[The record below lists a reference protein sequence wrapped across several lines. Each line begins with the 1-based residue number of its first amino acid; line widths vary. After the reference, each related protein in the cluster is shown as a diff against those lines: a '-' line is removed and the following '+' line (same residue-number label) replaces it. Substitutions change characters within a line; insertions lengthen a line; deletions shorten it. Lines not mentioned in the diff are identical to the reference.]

1 MRGGVQPSGPQW
13 ADLDRCKTEVMELS
27 IAPSCDLDAHGLRRQ
42 RERYQQA
49 GEGAT
54 LRERTARLLTV
65 DVTPKGAEVVLEL
78 IEVESACCPFFD
90 LSWDPS
96 SNRFSVAVQDGEHEP
111 ALDAIAF
118 ALEL

>member
-1 MRGGVQPSGPQW
+1 
-13 ADLDRCKTEVMELS
+13 MELP
-27 IAPSCDLDAHGLRRQ
+27 IAPSCDLDVDGLRRQ

-65 DVTPKGAEVVLEL
+65 DVTPKGGKVVPEL

-96 SNRFSVAVQDGEHEP
+96 SNRFSVGVPDGEYER
-111 ALDAIAF
+111 ALDAVAF
-118 ALEL
+118 ALGL